1 MKKIPLLLPVLLL
14 FSFTISTYSLTEK
27 ERKTAIDFLQSTE
40 DGVLN
45 SVKGLSEAQ
54 LTFRAAPDRW
64 SIEECVKHIA
74 ITEESLWKM
83 TEENI
88 KQAAAP
94 EKRAEIKATDEQL
107 IKGAEDRS
115 RKVKTAT
122 QLEPQNTPYKTLAEA
137 LESFKTNREKLIAY
151 VKTTDD
157 DLRNHVATLP
167 FGTFDCYQMVLFIGA
182 HSNRHTQQ
190 IDEVKA
196 DANFPKN

>member
-1 MKKIPLLLPVLLL
+1 MKKIPLLLPALLL
-14 FSFTISTYSLTEK
+14 FSFTISKNSLTEK
-27 ERKTAIDFLQSTE
+27 ERKTAIEFLQSTE
-40 DGVLN
+40 DGVFN

-54 LTFRAAPDRW
+54 LNFKAAPDRW

-88 KQAAAP
+88 KQAANP
-94 EKRAEIKATDEQL
+94 EKRVDIKATDEQL

-115 RKVKTAT
+115 KKVKTSP
-122 QLEPQNTPYKTLAEA
+122 QLEPQSSPYKSLAEA

-157 DLRNHVATLP
+157 DLRNHVAALP
-167 FGTFDCYQMVLFIGA
+167 FGSFDCYQMLLFMGA

-190 IDEVKA
+190 MEEVKA
-196 DANFPKN
+196 DGNYPKK